1 MKKCLLLISI
11 AALAFSGC
19 KKEQQNA
26 SSNIPSA
33 ENSTQTESV
42 KSTPAQPT
50 LTTVPGVML
59 WDPNGSL
66 WLEGDDGVMTWGKV
80 DLQFGTQIEIVC
92 DAAKNPEIKT
102 AKRKSGGKIE
112 DREFVRV
119 KYDGKDNYWAQT
131 ALVSVNA
138 KPAIVIENDTL
149 IYNNPSLTSM
159 TSTKIPFGKIVAVSQ
174 EGDYSPF
181 VKIDAKLAPNY
192 IDIRG
197 KYIKWEKIV
206 SDEVDVQ
213 ALQMLELAKAAK
225 SDEVRNELLKN
236 AKTLTPSTIVA
247 NLIAEYEAELNTELT
262 AAGIETEKTYTEK
275 TLSDIVYIRSENGD
289 TINVRETPATGKVVA
304 KVQDGDAFMV
314 VGETNETDVIDG
326 KESTWLHGYVGKK
339 GENDENGGQIFTST
353 EGWIFGGYTA
363 H

>member
-26 SSNIPSA
+26 SNNIPSA

-102 AKRKSGGKIE
+102 SKRKSGGKIE

-149 IYNNPSLTSM
+149 IYNNPVRKNRRSQPGRRLLTVR
-159 TSTKIPFGKIVAVSQ
+159 K
-174 EGDYSPF
+174 
-181 VKIDAKLAPNY
+181 N
-192 IDIRG
+192 RC
-197 KYIKWEKIV
+197 
-206 SDEVDVQ
+206 Q
-213 ALQMLELAKAAK
+213 ARPELH
-225 SDEVRNELLKN
+225 RH
-236 AKTLTPSTIVA
+236 T
-247 NLIAEYEAELNTELT
+247 
-262 AAGIETEKTYTEK
+262 
-275 TLSDIVYIRSENGD
+275 R
-289 TINVRETPATGKVVA
+289 KVH
-304 KVQDGDAFMV
+304 Q
-314 VGETNETDVIDG
+314 
-326 KESTWLHGYVGKK
+326 VGK
-339 GENDENGGQIFTST
+339 NR
-353 EGWIFGGYTA
+353 FGRS
-363 H
+363 

>member
-11 AALAFSGC
+11 AALAFAGC
-19 KKEQQNA
+19 KKEQQNQA
-26 SSNIPSA
+26 NAAAEAEKLSA
-33 ENSTQTESV
+33 QTESV
-42 KSTPAQPT
+42 KNTPVQPT
-50 LTTVPGVML
+50 TTTVPAVML
-59 WDPNGSL
+59 WDPNGAL
-66 WLEGDDGVMTWGKV
+66 WLEGDDGVMVWGKV
-80 DLQFGTQIEIVC
+80 DLQAGTQFEVVC
-92 DAAKNPEIKT
+92 DAAKNPEIKK
-102 AKRKSGGKIE
+102 ANRKSGGKVE
-112 DREFVRV
+112 EREFVRV

-247 NLIAEYEAELNTELT
+247 NLIAEYEAELNTEQVSLGNEP
-262 AAGIETEKTYTEK
+262 AKTYTEK
-275 TLSDIVYIRSENGD
+275 SVTDTVVQIRSENGD
-289 TINVRETPATGKVVA
+289 SINVRETPATGKVVA
-304 KVQDGDAFMV
+304 KVQNGDEFMV
-314 VGETNETDVIDG
+314 TGESNETDTIDG
-326 KESTWLHGYVGKK
+326 KESKWLHGYVGKK
-339 GENDENGGQIFTST
+339 AENGETKFET
-353 EGWIFGGYTA
+353 EGWVFGAYTTYQ
-363 H
+363 